1 MRLDE
6 LFNKPIVLEAEG
18 DDSLGIP
25 NENVKRTVKMSVADL
40 YMLMGKEIPR
50 VKGAGRDTYTVPD
63 EYLKQVEYEVGEGEG
78 QINPKLAAAHA
89 NWTNAGRIPGAL
101 MDPDTGELVP
111 WKSNS
116 YLLDLGLAVAAGG
129 VEAADAIT
137 KGTAGGVDGVMNF
150 FNVYNGKRAT
160 DFVDGETTINDAFQA
175 VEELSPLAAAQAWL
189 EDKQSKEFQTELELT
204 SGAVDSWGDAL
215 LAVTGNNPDIS
226 IVGILGI
233 MSGELAPEVLDMA
246 LIAGTSWWSG
256 GAISV
261 GINTAEAAGAAMN
274 EIRSQINEAY
284 NSGLLQQQ
292 PQWKINHHAAKEQL
306 TAQGFQGTDVE
317 FAAAADKLALDQT
330 AYSAHTHG
338 LLQTAAAGGII
349 GTVTDKLMYKGPI
362 GQTFLGNAFG
372 KAILAPVSEGV
383 SEAVEQYMTNALI
396 IDAAGNITTPNAG
409 VLNAA
414 YNGIIAGNTSTA
426 LAAGTSSARI
436 ARAQQL
442 KLRRFFANGR
452 TDTRE
457 LIDIL
462 NMDPATLSNYVKD
475 PETGELIIDQL
486 VKDRG
491 LVGIEDLTDQ
501 QLKSINRRS
510 RAKINIGGRS
520 YTKKQLEE
528 NQEQLDLIKI
538 LQNGRVNNEENIYEV
553 TWESEDQVRKMAATL
568 GIETAGKGIGGK
580 GRPINDI
587 LADLERVQRL
597 DVRIAGRSDLEA
609 PTWND
614 LTRLQK
620 IEFVDTGTVEFI
632 NDPERGNQKWSREQ
646 VLRSSRSNQE
656 SIPSQITN
664 LVDNVDARP
673 DLNSEEYTDLK
684 NQIDISQQQIEIA
697 NKAAERTLTQLQ
709 RAWDSRNPDADPNNP
724 DNPRPTRE
732 NLEAKGE
739 YYQGFQATQIRTA
752 TDTVNRLRK
761 TFNDDQAEWDEQYSA
776 THNTTGVARLNKR
789 FIDPAIAAAQD
800 QVARD
805 NQDAADAAMGPRDAF
820 PDPED
825 TEQQE
830 PSDEA
835 PEVTTQVDDLPDP
848 GDVGS
853 DLARGMVVTN
863 AKIMIANGQMDPISV
878 EAFINNLEKSY
889 PGITQQVMP
898 DGIESYKQNPEVFKD
913 EVSKIP
919 PSDVSG
925 EDQTFELD
933 NDSADAPEV
942 QTDIATQTV
951 YNSGDTVTYKNA
963 KGETRDAEVVKTLPN
978 GNIQVTLNGATYAL
992 TPEQIQAA
1000 TQSSDTISD
1009 PGDINTDLDVSPQ
1022 TLVAPDVKA
1031 GDNITYRNKKG
1042 DTRDAEVIQTLPNG
1056 NVQVTLNGATFA
1068 LTPAQIVDATSPP
1081 TDASGDPSDTST
1093 ADFTAPTD
1101 ASGDPSDTST
1111 TDFTSPSDASG
1122 DPSDTGTT
1130 GGGQAGS
1137 DDTTTNE
1144 PSVDN
1149 TETEPTDDEVFDPS
1163 AATPIDQQF
1172 SDVKVPQSVKDDY
1185 AEVLATQNGIKI
1197 MQFLDSLPPPQAGS
1211 LRVNTPKPGQDG
1223 DADDATIA
1231 TTTTSSRP
1239 DALDLPGTSRPDVVA
1254 DPNQTPAAN
1263 DPASEPD
1270 DGDIPPIADPS
1281 QTPPEPDPAS
1291 EPDDGDIPTTTTA
1304 NTPPPGTGTVPVL
1317 PATVTPKDTDTKK
1330 GDNVT
1335 LLPRELPQRDDTD
1348 LNPDDIIIPTT
1359 PQQGSGRGDGQAELD
1374 ARREKARADQEA
1386 KQAELDAR
1394 REKARADQAKAN
1406 QQANDKFQNDRI
1418 DRIAQQSD
1426 DQAQADKRDAAK
1438 KPKVTTTAPKQPVVP
1453 DTDTIDTDTD
1463 IDTTDT
1469 DIDTTLPKQPV
1480 EPDQDTITV
1489 PDDAQKPP
1497 ESEITKPKDD
1507 ENTADEIDKLP
1518 VAPVTTIKK
1527 KPTVKQT
1534 VKTTTKTTKKS
1545 PRVGAG
1551 LIGDFGNKKKSPP
1564 NILPYIPPPPQ
1575 DDPLDLGKWKRYK

>member
-78 QINPKLAAAHA
+78 QINPKLAAAHT
-89 NWTNAGRIPGAL
+89 NWVNAGRIPGAL
-101 MDPDTGELVP
+101 MDPESGELVP

-137 KGTAGGVDGVMNF
+137 KGTAGGIDGVMNF
-150 FNVYNGKRAT
+150 FNVYDGKRAT
-160 DFVDGETTINDAFQA
+160 DFVDGETTISDQFQA
-175 VEELSPLAAAQAWL
+175 VEELSPLASAQAWI
-189 EDKQSKEFQTELELT
+189 EDKQSKEFQTEVELT

-226 IVGILGI
+226 VIGMLGI

-256 GAISV
+256 GSISV
-261 GINTAEAAGAAMN
+261 AMNTAEAAGAAMN

-306 TAQGFQGTDVE
+306 TAQGFQGTDAE
-317 FAAAADKLALDQT
+317 FAAAVDKLALDQT
-330 AYSAHTHG
+330 VYSAHSHG

-349 GTVTDKLMYKGPI
+349 DTVTDKLMYKGPI
-362 GQTFLGNAFG
+362 GETFLGNAFG
-372 KAILAPVSEGV
+372 KAVLAPVGEGV
-383 SEAVEQYMTNALI
+383 SEAAEQYLTNLTV
-396 IDAAGNITTPNAG
+396 IDAAGNITTPSAG

-426 LAAGTSSARI
+426 LAAGVKSARVS
-436 ARAQQL
+436 RAAQL
-442 KLRRFFANGR
+442 RLRRFFANGR
-452 TDTRE
+452 TDARE
-457 LIDIL
+457 LINIL
-462 NMDPATLSNYVKD
+462 AMDPATISNYVKD
-475 PETGELIIDQL
+475 PETGELRIDQL

-520 YTKKQLEE
+520 YTKKELEE
-528 NQEQLDLIKI
+528 NQKQLDLIKV
-538 LQNGRVNNEENIYEV
+538 LQNGRVNNEENTFEV
-553 TWESEDQVRKMAATL
+553 TWESEDDVRRMANTL
-568 GIETAGKGIGGK
+568 GIETK
-580 GRPINDI
+580 GRKINQV
-587 LADLERVQRL
+587 LADLENVSKL
-597 DVRIAGRSDLEA
+597 DVRVEGRSDLEA

-614 LTRLQK
+614 LTQLQK
-620 IEFVDTGTVEFI
+620 VEFVETGTVEFI

-656 SIPSQITN
+656 SVPSQITN

-673 DLNSEEYTDLK
+673 DINSEEYSDLK
-684 NQIDISQQQIEIA
+684 QEIA
-697 NKAAERTLTQLQ
+697 IAQQTLDSYKTRAERSLRQ
-709 RAWDSRNPDADPNNP
+709 RQTAWDNRNPDADPNNP
-724 DNPRPTRE
+724 DNPRPTAE
-732 NLEAKGE
+732 NDNDYKTVMNIANGIAGPGVAAKAKIDSLN
-739 YYQGFQATQIRTA
+739 QSF
-752 TDTVNRLRK
+752 K
-761 TFNDDQAEWDEQYSA
+761 DDQAEWDEQYSA

-820 PDPED
+820 PDPDD

-830 PSDEA
+830 PNDES
-835 PEVTTQVDDLPDP
+835 PEVTTEVDDLPDP

-878 EAFINNLEKSY
+878 EDYINRLEKSY

-898 DGIESYKQNPEVFKD
+898 DGIESYKQNPEVFKG

-933 NDSADAPEV
+933 KDSADAPEV

-1009 PGDINTDLDVSPQ
+1009 PSDINTDLDVSPQ

-1042 DTRDAEVIQTLPNG
+1042 ETRDAEVVQTLPNG

-1068 LTPAQIVDATSPP
+1068 LTPAQIAAATSPP
-1081 TDASGDPSDTST
+1081 TDASGDPSDTSTADFTAPSDASGDPSDTSTADFTSPSDASGDPSDTGTTGSRQAGSDDTTTDEPSVDNTETEPKDDEIFDPSAATPIDQQFADVTVPQSVKDEYAEVLATQNGIKIMQFLDSLPPEQAGSLRVNTPTTAPSDASGDPSDTST

-1111 TDFTSPSDASG
+1111 VDFTAPTDASG
-1122 DPSDTGTT
+1122 DPSDTST
-1130 GGGQAGS
+1130 
-1137 DDTTTNE
+1137 
-1144 PSVDN
+1144 
-1149 TETEPTDDEVFDPS
+1149 
-1163 AATPIDQQF
+1163 
-1172 SDVKVPQSVKDDY
+1172 
-1185 AEVLATQNGIKI
+1185 
-1197 MQFLDSLPPPQAGS
+1197 
-1211 LRVNTPKPGQDG
+1211 
-1223 DADDATIA
+1223 ADFTA
-1231 TTTTSSRP
+1231 
-1239 DALDLPGTSRPDVVA
+1239 
-1254 DPNQTPAAN
+1254 
-1263 DPASEPD
+1263 
-1270 DGDIPPIADPS
+1270 
-1281 QTPPEPDPAS
+1281 
-1291 EPDDGDIPTTTTA
+1291 PTTTTA

-1317 PATVTPKDTDTKK
+1317 PDTVTPKDTDTKK

-1335 LLPRELPQRDDTD
+1335 LLPRELPQRPDT
-1348 LNPDDIIIPTT
+1348 NIQPDDIIIPTT
-1359 PQQGSGRGDGQAELD
+1359 TQQGSGRGDGQAELD

-1426 DQAQADKRDAAK
+1426 DQSQADNRDAAK
-1438 KPKVTTTAPKQPVVP
+1438 KPKVTTTAPKQPGIP
-1453 DTDTIDTDTD
+1453 DT
-1463 IDTTDT
+1463 DTTDT
-1469 DIDTTLPKQPV
+1469 DADIDTTTDKDVDTTTPKQPTK
-1480 EPDQDTITV
+1480 PDQDTITV

-1497 ESEITKPKDD
+1497 ESEITKKDD

-1518 VAPVTTIKK
+1518 VAPPPSVTTTKK
-1527 KPTVKQT
+1527 KPTGKQT
-1534 VKTTTKTTKKS
+1534 VKTTTKKKTKT

>member
-137 KGTAGGVDGVMNF
+137 KGTAGGIDGVMNF

-372 KAILAPVSEGV
+372 KAVLAPVSEGV

-396 IDAAGNITTPNAG
+396 IDAAGNITTPDAG

-475 PETGELIIDQL
+475 PETGELRIDQL

-538 LQNGRVNNEENIYEV
+538 LQNGRVNNEENIFEV

-568 GIETAGKGIGGK
+568 GIKTAGKGIGGK

-614 LTRLQK
+614 LTQLQK
-620 IEFVDTGTVEFI
+620 VEFVDTGTVEFV
-632 NDPERGNQKWSREQ
+632 NDPVRGNQKWSREQ

-656 SIPSQITN
+656 SVPSQITN
-664 LVDNVDARP
+664 LVDNVDSRP
-673 DLNSEEYTDLK
+673 DLNSEEYEDLK
-684 NQIDISQQQIEIA
+684 NQIDASQQQIEIA
-697 NKAAERTLTQLQ
+697 NKAAERNLTQLQ

-732 NLEAKGE
+732 NLEARGE

-752 TDTVNRLRK
+752 TDTMNRLRK
-761 TFNDDQAEWDEQYSA
+761 SFNDDQAEWDEQYSA

-820 PDPED
+820 PDPDD

-830 PSDEA
+830 PNDES
-835 PEVTTQVDDLPDP
+835 PEVTTEVDDLPDP

-1068 LTPAQIVDATSPP
+1068 LTPAQIADATSPP

-1093 ADFTAPTD
+1093 ADFTA
-1101 ASGDPSDTST
+1101 
-1111 TDFTSPSDASG
+1111 PSDASG

-1149 TETEPTDDEVFDPS
+1149 TETEPKDDEVFDPS

-1197 MQFLDSLPPPQAGS
+1197 MQFLDSLPPEQAGS

-1254 DPNQTPAAN
+1254 DPSQTPAAN

-1270 DGDIPPIADPS
+1270 DGDIPPVADPS

-1317 PATVTPKDTDTKK
+1317 PPEVKPRDTDTKK

-1348 LNPDDIIIPTT
+1348 LDPNDIIIPTT

-1374 ARREKARADQEA
+1374 ARREKAKADQEA

-1453 DTDTIDTDTD
+1453 NTDTTDTD

-1534 VKTTTKTTKKS
+1534 VKTTTKKTKKT

-1551 LIGDFGNKKKSPP
+1551 LIGDFGDSPSKTQVP
-1564 NILPYIPPPPQ
+1564 QFEPPPAFK
-1575 DDPLDLGKWKRYK
+1575 DPLDLGKYKRFK

>member
-1 MRLDE
+1 M
-6 LFNKPIVLEAEG
+6 PQ
-18 DDSLGIP
+18 
-25 NENVKRTVKMSVADL
+25 
-40 YMLMGKEIPR
+40 EI
-50 VKGAGRDTYTVPD
+50 
-63 EYLKQVEYEVGEGEG
+63 LQ
-78 QINPKLAAAHA
+78 
-89 NWTNAGRIPGAL
+89 
-101 MDPDTGELVP
+101 
-111 WKSNS
+111 
-116 YLLDLGLAVAAGG
+116 LL
-129 VEAADAIT
+129 
-137 KGTAGGVDGVMNF
+137 
-150 FNVYNGKRAT
+150 
-160 DFVDGETTINDAFQA
+160 
-175 VEELSPLAAAQAWL
+175 S
-189 EDKQSKEFQTELELT
+189 
-204 SGAVDSWGDAL
+204 
-215 LAVTGNNPDIS
+215 
-226 IVGILGI
+226 
-233 MSGELAPEVLDMA
+233 
-246 LIAGTSWWSG
+246 
-256 GAISV
+256 
-261 GINTAEAAGAAMN
+261 
-274 EIRSQINEAY
+274 
-284 NSGLLQQQ
+284 
-292 PQWKINHHAAKEQL
+292 
-306 TAQGFQGTDVE
+306 
-317 FAAAADKLALDQT
+317 
-330 AYSAHTHG
+330 
-338 LLQTAAAGGII
+338 
-349 GTVTDKLMYKGPI
+349 
-362 GQTFLGNAFG
+362 
-372 KAILAPVSEGV
+372 
-383 SEAVEQYMTNALI
+383 
-396 IDAAGNITTPNAG
+396 AG

-426 LAAGTSSARI
+426 LAAGVKSARVS
-436 ARAQQL
+436 RAAQL
-442 KLRRFFANGR
+442 RLRRFFANGR
-452 TDTRE
+452 TDARE
-457 LIDIL
+457 LINIL
-462 NMDPATLSNYVKD
+462 AMDPATISNYVKD
-475 PETGELIIDQL
+475 PVTGELRIDQL

-528 NQEQLDLIKI
+528 NQKQLDLIKV
-538 LQNGRVNNEENIYEV
+538 LQNGRVNNEENTFEV
-553 TWESEDQVRKMAATL
+553 TWESEDDVRRMANTL
-568 GIETAGKGIGGK
+568 GIETK
-580 GRPINDI
+580 GRKINQV
-587 LADLERVQRL
+587 LADLENVSKL
-597 DVRIAGRSDLEA
+597 DVRVEGRSDLEA

-614 LTRLQK
+614 LTQLQK
-620 IEFVDTGTVEFI
+620 VEFVETGTVEFI

-673 DLNSEEYTDLK
+673 DLNSEEYAELK
-684 NQIDISQQQIEIA
+684 SARDIAQQQIDIAE
-697 NKAAERTLTQLQ
+697 KAAERNLTQQQ

-732 NLEAKGE
+732 NLEARGE
-739 YYQGFQATQIRTA
+739 YYRGAQALQISTA
-752 TDTVNRLRK
+752 KQQVKRVDDAIA
-761 TFNDDQAEWDEQYSA
+761 DDQAEWDEQYSA

-789 FIDPAIAAAQD
+789 FIDPNIAAAQD

-820 PDPED
+820 PDPDD

-878 EAFINNLEKSY
+878 EAYINKLEKSY

-919 PSDVSG
+919 PSDISG
-925 EDQTFELD
+925 EDQNFDLD
-933 NDSADAPEV
+933 QDSADAPELPQPEVDTDGPAALV
-942 QTDIATQTV
+942 QPE
-951 YNSGDTVTYKNA
+951 YNAGDTVTYKNA

-992 TPEQIQAA
+992 TPEQIQVA
-1000 TQSSDTISD
+1000 TQAPDTISD
-1009 PGDINTDLDVSPQ
+1009 PSDINTDLDVAPQ

-1042 DTRDAEVIQTLPNG
+1042 ETRDAEVIQTLPNG

-1068 LTPAQIVDATSPP
+1068 LTPAQIAAATSPAP

-1101 ASGDPSDTST
+1101 ASGDPSDT
-1111 TDFTSPSDASG
+1111 
-1122 DPSDTGTT
+1122 GTT
-1130 GGGQAGS
+1130 GSGQVGS
-1137 DDTTTNE
+1137 NDTTTSE
-1144 PSVDN
+1144 PEVDD
-1149 TETEPTDDEVFDPS
+1149 TETEPSDDEVFDPS

-1172 SDVKVPQSVKDDY
+1172 ADVEVPQSVKDDY

-1197 MQFLDSLPPPQAGS
+1197 MQFLDGLPPEQAGS
-1211 LRVNTPKPGQDG
+1211 LRVNTPKQDV
-1223 DADDATIA
+1223 DTDDETSA
-1231 TTTTSSRP
+1231 TTTTDTPTRP

-1254 DPNQTPAAN
+1254 DPSQTPPEP

-1270 DGDIPPIADPS
+1270 DGDIPPVADPS

-1317 PATVTPKDTDTKK
+1317 PPEVKPRDTDTKK

-1348 LNPDDIIIPTT
+1348 LDPDDIIIPTT

-1418 DRIAQQSD
+1418 ARIAQQSD
-1426 DQAQADKRDAAK
+1426 DQAQADNRDAAK
-1438 KPKVTTTAPKQPVVP
+1438 KPKVTTTAPEQPVVP
-1453 DTDTIDTDTD
+1453 DTDTTIPNTDTTTD
-1463 IDTTDT
+1463 KDVDTTT
-1469 DIDTTLPKQPV
+1469 PKKPAK
-1480 EPDQDTITV
+1480 PDQDTITV

-1497 ESEITKPKDD
+1497 ESEITKKDD
-1507 ENTADEIDKLP
+1507 ENTADTVSNLP
-1518 VAPVTTIKK
+1518 VTPPPSVNTTKK
-1527 KPTVKQT
+1527 KPTTKQT
-1534 VKTTTKTTKKS
+1534 VKTTTKKTKKT

-1551 LIGDFGNKKKSPP
+1551 LIGDFGKNSKSPP
-1564 NILPYIPPPPQ
+1564 NILPFIPPPPQ

>member
-25 NENVKRTVKMSVADL
+25 NENVKRTVIMSVADL

-78 QINPKLAAAHA
+78 QINPRLAAAHT

-116 YLLDLGLAVAAGG
+116 YLIDLGLAVAAGG

-150 FNVYNGKRAT
+150 FNVYDGKRAT
-160 DFVDGETTINDAFQA
+160 DFVDGETTINDQFQA

-189 EDKQSKEFQTELELT
+189 ENKQSKEFQTEVELT

-226 IVGILGI
+226 VIGMLGI

-256 GAISV
+256 GSISV
-261 GINTAEAAGAAMN
+261 AMNTAEAAGAAMN

-292 PQWKINHHAAKEQL
+292 PQWKINYHAAKEQL
-306 TAQGFQGTDVE
+306 TAQGFQGTDAE
-317 FAAAADKLALDQT
+317 FAAAVDKLALDQT
-330 AYSAHTHG
+330 VYSAHSHG

-349 GTVTDKLMYKGPI
+349 DTVTDKLLYKGPI
-362 GQTFLGNAFG
+362 GETFLGNAFG

-383 SEAVEQYMTNALI
+383 SEAAEQYLTNLTV
-396 IDAAGNITTPNAG
+396 IDAAGNITTPSAG

-426 LAAGTSSARI
+426 LAAGVKSARVS
-436 ARAQQL
+436 RAAQL
-442 KLRRFFANGR
+442 RLQRFFANGR
-452 TDTRE
+452 TDARE
-457 LIDIL
+457 LVNIL
-462 NMDPATLSNYVKD
+462 AMDPATISNYVKD
-475 PETGELIIDQL
+475 PETGELRIDQL

-491 LVGIEDLTDQ
+491 LVGIEDLNDQ
-501 QLKSINRRS
+501 QLRSINRRS

-520 YTKKQLEE
+520 YTKRQLEE
-528 NQEQLDLIKI
+528 NQEQLDLIKV
-538 LQNGRVNNEENIYEV
+538 LQNGRVNNEENTFEV
-553 TWESEDQVRKMAATL
+553 TWESEDDVRRMANTL
-568 GIETAGKGIGGK
+568 GIDTE
-580 GRPINDI
+580 GRKINQV
-587 LADLERVQRL
+587 LSDLENVSKL
-597 DVRIAGRSDLEA
+597 DVRIEGRSDLEA

-614 LTRLQK
+614 LTQLQK
-620 IEFVDTGTVEFI
+620 VEFVETGTVEFV
-632 NDPERGNQKWSREQ
+632 NDPQRGNQKWTREQ

-656 SIPSQITN
+656 SVPSQITN
-664 LVDNVDARP
+664 LVDNTDARP
-673 DLNSEEYTDLK
+673 TMDPDDQREIN
-684 NQIDISQQQIEIA
+684 SQQALIDNSIA
-697 NKAAERTLTQLQ
+697 MTAARRELEADQKDWDAEAQ
-709 RAWDSRNPDADPNNP
+709 RNGEEAARSEFG
-724 DNPRPTRE
+724 PRPSEDMEGDPYNFTGARASTSMSQTTIDQIKK
-732 NLEAKGE
+732 NLANA
-739 YYQGFQATQIRTA
+739 QTDWDTQYG
-752 TDTVNRLRK
+752 D
-761 TFNDDQAEWDEQYSA
+761 
-776 THNTTGVARLNKR
+776 THNTNGVARLNKR
-789 FIDPAIAAAQD
+789 FVDPNIAAAQD

-820 PDPED
+820 PDPDD

-878 EAFINNLEKSY
+878 EAYINRLEKSY

-898 DGIESYKQNPEVFKD
+898 DGIESYKQNPEVFKG
-913 EVSKIP
+913 EVSRIP
-919 PSDVSG
+919 PSDISG
-925 EDQTFELD
+925 EDQKFDLD
-933 NDSADAPEV
+933 KDSVDAPELPQPEVDTDGPAALV
-942 QTDIATQTV
+942 QPE
-951 YNSGDTVTYKNA
+951 YNAGDTVTYKNA

-992 TPEQIQAA
+992 TPEQIQVA
-1000 TQSSDTISD
+1000 TQAPDTISD
-1009 PGDINTDLDVSPQ
+1009 PGDINTDLDVAPQ

-1042 DTRDAEVIQTLPNG
+1042 ETRDAEVIQTLPNG

-1068 LTPAQIVDATSPP
+1068 LTPAQIAAATSPP

-1111 TDFTSPSDASG
+1111 ADFTAPTDASG

-1130 GGGQAGS
+1130 GSGQAGS
-1137 DDTTTNE
+1137 NDTTTE
-1144 PSVDN
+1144 PEVDD
-1149 TETEPTDDEVFDPS
+1149 TETEPSDDEVFDPS

-1172 SDVKVPQSVKDDY
+1172 ADVEVPQSVKDDY

-1197 MQFLDSLPPPQAGS
+1197 MQFLDGLPPEQAGS
-1211 LRVNTPKPGQDG
+1211 LRVNTPRPGQDG
-1223 DADDATIA
+1223 DANDETPA
-1231 TTTTSSRP
+1231 TTTTDTPIRP
-1239 DALDLPGTSRPDVVA
+1239 DALDLPSTSRPDTV
-1254 DPNQTPAAN
+1254 
-1263 DPASEPD
+1263 
-1270 DGDIPPIADPS
+1270 ADPS
-1281 QTPPEPDPAS
+1281 QTPPEPDPAT

-1304 NTPPPGTGTVPVL
+1304 DSPPPGTGTVPVL
-1317 PATVTPKDTDTKK
+1317 PPEVKPRDTDTNK
-1330 GDNVT
+1330 GDTVT

-1348 LNPDDIIIPTT
+1348 LDPNDIIIPTT

-1394 REKARADQAKAN
+1394 REKARADQARAN

-1426 DQAQADKRDAAK
+1426 DQAQADNRDAAK
-1438 KPKVTTTAPKQPVVP
+1438 KPKVTTTAPEQPVVP
-1453 DTDTIDTDTD
+1453 DTDTTIPNTDTTTD
-1463 IDTTDT
+1463 KDVDTTT
-1469 DIDTTLPKQPV
+1469 PKKPAK
-1480 EPDQDTITV
+1480 PDQDTITV

-1497 ESEITKPKDD
+1497 ESEITKKDD
-1507 ENTADEIDKLP
+1507 ENTADTVSNLP
-1518 VAPVTTIKK
+1518 VTPPPSVNTTKK
-1527 KPTVKQT
+1527 KPTIKQT
-1534 VKTTTKTTKKS
+1534 VKTTTKKTKKT

-1551 LIGDFGNKKKSPP
+1551 LIGDFGKNSKSPP

>member
-137 KGTAGGVDGVMNF
+137 KGTAGGIDGVMNF

-372 KAILAPVSEGV
+372 KAVLAPVSEGV

-396 IDAAGNITTPNAG
+396 IDAAGNITTPDAG

-475 PETGELIIDQL
+475 PETGELRIDQL

-538 LQNGRVNNEENIYEV
+538 LQNGRVNNEENIFEV

-568 GIETAGKGIGGK
+568 GIKTAGKGIGGK

-614 LTRLQK
+614 LTQLQK
-620 IEFVDTGTVEFI
+620 VEFVDTGTVEFV
-632 NDPERGNQKWSREQ
+632 NDPVRGNQKWSREQ

-656 SIPSQITN
+656 SVPSQITN
-664 LVDNVDARP
+664 LVDNVDSRP
-673 DLNSEEYTDLK
+673 DLNSEEYEDLK
-684 NQIDISQQQIEIA
+684 NQIDASQQQIEIA
-697 NKAAERTLTQLQ
+697 NKAAERNLTQLQ

-732 NLEAKGE
+732 NLEARGE

-752 TDTVNRLRK
+752 TDTMNRLRK
-761 TFNDDQAEWDEQYSA
+761 SFNDDQAEWDEQYSA

-820 PDPED
+820 PDPDD

-830 PSDEA
+830 PNDES
-835 PEVTTQVDDLPDP
+835 PEVTTEVDDLPDP

-1068 LTPAQIVDATSPP
+1068 LTPAQIADATSPP

-1093 ADFTAPTD
+1093 ADFTA
-1101 ASGDPSDTST
+1101 
-1111 TDFTSPSDASG
+1111 PSDASG

-1149 TETEPTDDEVFDPS
+1149 TETEPKDDEVFDPS

-1197 MQFLDSLPPPQAGS
+1197 MQFLDSLPPEQAGS

-1254 DPNQTPAAN
+1254 DPSQTPAAN

-1270 DGDIPPIADPS
+1270 DGDIPPVADPS

-1317 PATVTPKDTDTKK
+1317 PPEVKPRDTDTKK

-1348 LNPDDIIIPTT
+1348 LDPNDIIIPTT

-1453 DTDTIDTDTD
+1453 NTDTTDTD

-1534 VKTTTKTTKKS
+1534 VKTTTKKTKKT

-1551 LIGDFGNKKKSPP
+1551 LIGDFGDSPSKTQVP
-1564 NILPYIPPPPQ
+1564 QFEPPPAFK
-1575 DDPLDLGKWKRYK
+1575 DPLDLGKYKRFK

>member
-78 QINPKLAAAHA
+78 QINPKLAAAHT

-137 KGTAGGVDGVMNF
+137 KGTAGGIDGVMNF
-150 FNVYNGKRAT
+150 FNVYDGKRAT
-160 DFVDGETTINDAFQA
+160 DFVDGETTINDEFQA
-175 VEELSPLAAAQAWL
+175 VEELSPLAAAQAWI
-189 EDKQSKEFQTELELT
+189 EDKQSKEFQTEVELT

-215 LAVTGNNPDIS
+215 LAVTGNNSDIS
-226 IVGILGI
+226 MIGILGI

-256 GAISV
+256 GSISV
-261 GINTAEAAGAAMN
+261 AMNTAEAAGAAMN
-274 EIRSQINEAY
+274 EIRSQINGAY

-306 TAQGFQGTDVE
+306 TAQGFQGTDAE
-317 FAAAADKLALDQT
+317 FAAAVDKLALDQT
-330 AYSAHTHG
+330 VYSAHTHG

-349 GTVTDKLMYKGPI
+349 DSVTDKLMYKGPI
-362 GQTFLGNAFG
+362 GETFLGNAFG
-372 KAILAPVSEGV
+372 KAVLAPVSEGV
-383 SEAVEQYMTNALI
+383 SEAAEQYMTNVLV
-396 IDAAGNITTPNAG
+396 IDAAGDITTRGAD

-426 LAAGTSSARI
+426 LAAGVGSARV

-452 TDTRE
+452 TNIRE
-457 LIDIL
+457 LVNIL
-462 NMDPATLSNYVKD
+462 AMDPATLSNYVKD
-475 PETGELIIDQL
+475 PESGELRIDQL

-528 NQEQLDLIKI
+528 NQEQLDLIRI
-538 LQNGRVNNEENIYEV
+538 LQNGRVDNEENMFNV
-553 TWESEDQVRKMAATL
+553 TWESEDEVRKMAATL
-568 GIETAGKGIGGK
+568 GIETAGKGIVGK

-587 LADLERVQRL
+587 LADLERVKRI
-597 DVRIAGRSDLEA
+597 DVRIVGRSDLEA

-614 LTRLQK
+614 LTQLQK
-620 IEFVDTGTVEFI
+620 VEFVDTGTVEFV
-632 NDPERGNQKWSREQ
+632 NDPERGNQKWTREQ

-656 SIPSQITN
+656 SVPSQITN

-673 DLNSEEYTDLK
+673 TMDPDDQLEIN
-684 NQIDISQQQIEIA
+684 SQQALIDNSIA
-697 NKAAERTLTQLQ
+697 MTAARRELEADQKE
-709 RAWDSRNPDADPNNP
+709 WDAAASANGSDATIADLG
-724 DNPRPTRE
+724 PRPSEDMEGDPYNFTGARASTSMSQTTIDQIKK
-732 NLEAKGE
+732 NLAN
-739 YYQGFQATQIRTA
+739 A
-752 TDTVNRLRK
+752 
-761 TFNDDQAEWDEQYSA
+761 QAEWDKQYSA

-789 FIDPAIAAAQD
+789 FVDPNIAAAQD

-820 PDPED
+820 PDPDD

-878 EAFINNLEKSY
+878 EAYINKLEKSY

-919 PSDVSG
+919 PSDISG
-925 EDQTFELD
+925 EDQKFDLD
-933 NDSADAPEV
+933 KDSVDAPELPQPDVDTDGPDALV
-942 QTDIATQTV
+942 QPE
-951 YNSGDTVTYKNA
+951 YNAGETVTYKNA

-992 TPEQIQAA
+992 TPEQIQVA
-1000 TQSSDTISD
+1000 TQAPDTISD
-1009 PGDINTDLDVSPQ
+1009 PGKINTDLDVSPQ

-1042 DTRDAEVIQTLPNG
+1042 ETRDAEVIQTLPNG

-1068 LTPAQIVDATSPP
+1068 LTPAQIAAATLPP

-1101 ASGDPSDTST
+1101 ASGDPSDT
-1111 TDFTSPSDASG
+1111 
-1122 DPSDTGTT
+1122 GTT
-1130 GGGQAGS
+1130 GSGQAGS
-1137 DDTTTNE
+1137 NDTTTE
-1144 PSVDN
+1144 PEVDD
-1149 TETEPTDDEVFDPS
+1149 TETEPSDDEVFDPS

-1172 SDVKVPQSVKDDY
+1172 ADVEVPQSVKDDY

-1197 MQFLDSLPPPQAGS
+1197 MQFLDGLPPEQAGS
-1211 LRVNTPKPGQDG
+1211 LRVNTPRPGQDG
-1223 DADDATIA
+1223 DANDETPA
-1231 TTTTSSRP
+1231 TTTTDTPIRP
-1239 DALDLPGTSRPDVVA
+1239 DALDLPSTSRPDTV
-1254 DPNQTPAAN
+1254 
-1263 DPASEPD
+1263 
-1270 DGDIPPIADPS
+1270 ADPS
-1281 QTPPEPDPAS
+1281 QTPPEPDPAT

-1304 NTPPPGTGTVPVL
+1304 DSPPPGTGTVPVL
-1317 PATVTPKDTDTKK
+1317 PPEVKPRDTDTKK

-1348 LNPDDIIIPTT
+1348 LDPNDIIIPTT

-1386 KQAELDAR
+1386 KKAELDAR

-1426 DQAQADKRDAAK
+1426 DQAQADNRDAAK
-1438 KPKVTTTAPKQPVVP
+1438 KPKVTTTAPEQPVVP
-1453 DTDTIDTDTD
+1453 DTDTTIPNTDTTTD
-1463 IDTTDT
+1463 KDVDTTT
-1469 DIDTTLPKQPV
+1469 PKKPAK
-1480 EPDQDTITV
+1480 PDQDTITV
-1489 PDDAQKPP
+1489 PDDAQTPP
-1497 ESEITKPKDD
+1497 ESEITKKDD

-1518 VAPVTTIKK
+1518 VAPPPSVNTTKNK
-1527 KPTVKQT
+1527 QTFKQT
-1534 VKTTTKTTKKS
+1534 VKTTTKKTKKT

-1551 LIGDFGNKKKSPP
+1551 LIGDFGKNSKSPP